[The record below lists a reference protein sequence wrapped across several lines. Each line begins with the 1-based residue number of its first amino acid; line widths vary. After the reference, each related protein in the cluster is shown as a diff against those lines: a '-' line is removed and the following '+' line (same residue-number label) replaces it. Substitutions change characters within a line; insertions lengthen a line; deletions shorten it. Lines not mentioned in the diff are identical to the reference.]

1 MIEQIK
7 GFFSENSMMIILAVV
22 GMIAIVAIFMFRNH
36 GKNGGTPDALAMSS
50 VPDALASLGTRSIPV
65 PTPSHDLEGM
75 DNVNMVCDLANGV
88 CHPQNI
94 TPEQEQHA
102 MEANAAM
109 EYSEQ

>member
-1 MIEQIK
+1 MIDQIK
-7 GFFSENSMMIILAVV
+7 EFFSENSMMIILAVV

-36 GKNGGTPDALAMSS
+36 GKNAEAPEHT
-50 VPDALASLGTRSIPV
+50 PV

-75 DNVNMVCDLANGV
+75 DNLNMVCDLANGI

-94 TPEQEQHA
+94 TPEQEQQA
-102 MEANAAM
+102 MEAAPV

>member
-7 GFFSENSMMIILAVV
+7 AFFSDNSMMIILAVV

-36 GKNGGTPDALAMSS
+36 GKNVETPDAIASMGA
-50 VPDALASLGTRSIPV
+50 PDGLASMGSLCTPV

-94 TPEQEQHA
+94 TPDQEQQF
-102 MEANAAM
+102 MEANAPM
-109 EYSEQ
+109 DHSEQ